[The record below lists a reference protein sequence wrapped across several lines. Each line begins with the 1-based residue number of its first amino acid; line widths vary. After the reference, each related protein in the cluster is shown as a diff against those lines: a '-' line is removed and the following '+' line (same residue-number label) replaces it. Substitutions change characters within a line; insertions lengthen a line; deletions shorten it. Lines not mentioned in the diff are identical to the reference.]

1 MSPESSSS
9 STFVQKFIN
18 FYHRYENLNLKI
30 TFILIS
36 LQIIHLYWLT
46 SDVVLQKIFGDS
58 FFLFPKTLLPL
69 FVIID
74 YIEIPALIS
83 GIIFYAYNIRYGKE
97 DSKRS
102 YLFIGLLVVQVF
114 HIFWITDDVVY
125 ASFFES
131 SFVEIPP
138 VLAWIAILIDYLE
151 LPVMADLLYKIIKG
165 RGNNTKKM

>member
-1 MSPESSSS
+1 
-9 STFVQKFIN
+9 
-18 FYHRYENLNLKI
+18 
-30 TFILIS
+30 
-36 LQIIHLYWLT
+36 
-46 SDVVLQKIFGDS
+46 
-58 FFLFPKTLLPL
+58 
-69 FVIID
+69 
-74 YIEIPALIS
+74 
-83 GIIFYAYNIRYGKE
+83 
-97 DSKRS
+97 
-102 YLFIGLLVVQVF
+102 LLVVQVF

>member
-1 MSPESSSS
+1 MSSRYPSSSN
-9 STFVQKFIN
+9 FAQKFIN

-46 SDVVLQKIFGDS
+46 SDVVLQKIYGES
-58 FFLFPKTLLPL
+58 FFIVPKTFLPL
-69 FVIID
+69 FVLID
-74 YIEIPALIS
+74 YIEIPALLS
-83 GIIFYAYNIRYGKE
+83 GIIFYTYNIRTSKG

-102 YLFIGLLVVQVF
+102 YLFLALLVVQVF

-131 SFVEIPP
+131 SFVNIPP
-138 VLAWIAILIDYLE
+138 ILAWVAILIDYLE
-151 LPVMADLLYKIIKG
+151 LPVMADLLYKII
-165 RGNNTKKM
+165 RKKQYNKNRL